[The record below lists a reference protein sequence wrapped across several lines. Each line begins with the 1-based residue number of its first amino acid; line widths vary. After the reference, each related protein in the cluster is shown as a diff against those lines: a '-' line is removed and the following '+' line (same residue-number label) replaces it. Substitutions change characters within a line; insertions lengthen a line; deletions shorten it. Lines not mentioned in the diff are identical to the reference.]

1 MKQINLW
8 VFILLAWMWT
18 GCKEDSLSLPG
29 DGTGKVGEV
38 MMEFVAPN
46 TDVLETRATDDPAGD
61 TRLENV
67 LVFAFNE
74 YGACVAKQWTY
85 LNGANKMA
93 MYLPTTGV
101 QTLKAAANLLH
112 PEEVME
118 RVNSLNDLEL
128 EAVTIIVP
136 DGAYKGKYVMTG
148 DGVKH
153 TSRDKRDSYTFNMKR
168 LAAQFNVDVV
178 FKPVVTTDK
187 FMLSEISLHSIPNG
201 SWLLPRTSEKVPG
214 ETKMGDTASQ
224 TDAQALV
231 VTADGGDK
239 ADYVYHEQE
248 MAMARNFFDETVL
261 QWEKSTLQGGLAKTG
276 FSLFE
281 NRRGTLSLAEKDKPI
296 NWPKLE
302 NKGPQAF
309 DRYAQFEKKQLAAKA
324 GFTHATYLK
333 LKGVYQT
340 GVNKFETT
348 YYVYL
353 GKDAYSDFNVER
365 NTRYN
370 MIVTIQAMDKAD
382 SRIDKITLND
392 MKVYYNEA
400 QVVDAHFNAVQ
411 TLLYAPGAWEMWVE
425 EADEHPWLELSTS
438 AAYVPQPLGDD
449 KPSAADKELDF
460 YKKGYATS
468 HLKGKVGMQYIYVH
482 TDEYVPPV
490 SNLNANLSEPREAR
504 VGYRCKDES
513 GRFKPTKYFTVKQY
527 PAQMAVLHI
536 KYDVHTMKEVCDTFY
551 VERILEK
558 KNLQWG
564 FLNYWSFVTD
574 DLIAAGTWDGLANTR
589 RLYDVALKGDKWGV
603 DPAYPSGV
611 IPSNVGL
618 RYVIDKNRDRNGNEK
633 IDYNEIVWYMPAIK
647 ELQALQKA
655 LVNGQVDF
663 DGKNDYF
670 FTSTPSSADPNGFTT
685 GFAYYVKMQNG
696 KRGISRRDSEYNVIA
711 LRRKNA
717 WKGPESAGGNGTVD
731 KDPSWNEEENIMPK

>member
-8 VFILLAWMWT
+8 VFILLTWMWT

-29 DGTGKVGEV
+29 DGTGRAGEI

-46 TDVLETRATDDPAGD
+46 TDVLETRATGDPAGD

-67 LVFAFNE
+67 LVFAFNAD
-74 YGACVAKQWTY
+74 GACVAKQWTY

-93 MYLPTTGV
+93 MYLPKEV
-101 QTLKAAANLLH
+101 QTLKAVANLLH
-112 PEEVME
+112 PEEVMD

-148 DGVKH
+148 DSVKH
-153 TSRDKRDSYTFNMKR
+153 TSGNKRDSYTFNMER

-178 FKPVVTTDK
+178 FDPVVTTDK
-187 FMLSEISLHSIPNG
+187 FMLSEISLHSIPKG
-201 SWLLPRTSEKVPG
+201 SWLLPRTSDKVP
-214 ETKMGDTASQ
+214 EIKTPVYT
-224 TDAQALV
+224 V
-231 VTADGGDK
+231 DGGDK
-239 ADYVYHEQE
+239 ADYVYSEQGAT
-248 MAMARNFFDETVL
+248 MKRNYFDETVL
-261 QWEKSTLQGGLAKTG
+261 QWEESALQGGLAKTT

-281 NRRGTLSLAEKDKPI
+281 NRRGTLSLTDEAKLV

-302 NKGPQAF
+302 NKGPLAF
-309 DRYAQFEKKQLAAKA
+309 GRYAQFEKRSLAEKA
-324 GFTHATYLK
+324 GFNHATYLK

-353 GKDAYSDFNVER
+353 GENSYSDYNVKR

-370 MIVTIQAMDKAD
+370 MTVTIQTMDKAD
-382 SRIDKITLND
+382 SRIDKVTLND
-392 MKVYYNEA
+392 MKVYYNES

-411 TLLYAPGAWEMWVE
+411 TLLYAPGDWEMWVE

-468 HLKGKVGMQYIYVH
+468 HLKGKAGMQYIYVH

-490 SNLNANLSEPREAR
+490 SNLNANLKIPREAR

-618 RYVIDKNRDRNGNEK
+618 RYVIDKNRDRNGNQK

>member
-74 YGACVAKQWTY
+74 DGACVAKQWTY

-93 MYLPTTGV
+93 MYLPTGG

>member
-1 MKQINLW
+1 MKQINLF
-8 VFILLAWMWT
+8 VFILLTWMWT
-18 GCKEDSLSLPG
+18 GCKEDSLVLPG
-29 DGTGKVGEV
+29 DGTGKAGEV
-38 MMEFVAPN
+38 MMEFVAPDTN
-46 TDVLETRATDDPAGD
+46 VLETRADGPAGD

-74 YGACVAKQWTY
+74 QNECVAKQWTY

-93 MYLPTTGV
+93 MYLPTGV
-101 QTLKAAANLLH
+101 QTLWAAANLLH

-118 RVNSLNDLEL
+118 RVNSLGDLER

-136 DGAYKGKYVMTG
+136 DGAYKGKYVMAG
-148 DGVKH
+148 KPKQSVV
-153 TSRDKRDSYTFNMKR
+153 SSQSDSYTFEMER

-178 FKPVVTTDK
+178 FEPVVKSDQ

-201 SWLLPRTSEKVPG
+201 SWLLPHTSDK
-214 ETKMGDTASQ
+214 
-224 TDAQALV
+224 
-231 VTADGGDK
+231 VTAMMTPVVYTEDGGDK
-239 ADYVYHEQE
+239 ADYVYSEQE
-248 MAMARNFFDETVL
+248 VTMKRNYFDETVL
-261 QWEKSTLQGGLAKTG
+261 QWEKSASQGGLAKTT

-281 NRRGTLSLAEKDKPI
+281 NRRGTLSLTDEGKKV
-296 NWPKLE
+296 NWPELE
-302 NKGPQAF
+302 NKGPQVF
-309 DRYAQFEKKQLAAKA
+309 DLYAQFEKRFLAEKA
-324 GFTHATYLK
+324 GFMHATYLK

-340 GVNKFETT
+340 NQMKFETT

-370 MIVTIQAMDKAD
+370 MTVTIKSKDDAD

-411 TLLYAPGAWEMWVE
+411 TLLYAPGEWEMWVE
-425 EADEHPWLELSTS
+425 ESDEHPWLELSMS
-438 AAYVPQPLGDD
+438 AAYLPQALGTE
-449 KPSAADKELDF
+449 KPAKVDEEIKF

-468 HLKGKVGMQYIYVH
+468 HLKGYAGMQYIYVH
-482 TDEYVPPV
+482 TDEFVPPV
-490 SNLNANLSEPREAR
+490 SNLNANHTEPREAR

-513 GRFKPTKYFTVKQY
+513 GRFKPTKYFTVKQH

-536 KYDVHTMKEVCDTFY
+536 KYDAHTMKEVCDTFY

-603 DPAYPSGV
+603 DPAYPDGV

-717 WKGPESAGGNGTVD
+717 WKGPESAGGSGTIE
-731 KDPSWNEEENIMPK
+731 KDESWSEEENIMPK

>member
-8 VFILLAWMWT
+8 VFILLTWMWT

-29 DGTGKVGEV
+29 DGTGKAGEV

-61 TRLENV
+61 NRLENV
-67 LVFAFNE
+67 LVFAFNTD
-74 YGACVAKQWTY
+74 GACVAKQWTY

-93 MYLPTTGV
+93 MYLPTGG

>member
-8 VFILLAWMWT
+8 VFILLTWMWT

-29 DGTGKVGEV
+29 DGTGRAGEI

-46 TDVLETRATDDPAGD
+46 TDVLETRATGDPAGD

-67 LVFAFNE
+67 LVFAFDAD
-74 YGACVAKQWTY
+74 GACVAKQWTY

-93 MYLPTTGV
+93 MYLPKGV

-118 RVNSLNDLEL
+118 RVKSLTDLER
-128 EAVTIIVP
+128 EAVTVIVP

-148 DGVKH
+148 KGE
-153 TSRDKRDSYTFNMKR
+153 SGNKRDSYTFNMER

-178 FKPVVTTDK
+178 FDPVVTTDK
-187 FMLSEISLHSIPNG
+187 FMLSEISLHSVPAG
-201 SWLLPRTSEKVPG
+201 SWLLPRTSDKVP
-214 ETKMGDTASQ
+214 EIKTPVYT
-224 TDAQALV
+224 V
-231 VTADGGDK
+231 DGGDK
-239 ADYVYHEQE
+239 ADYVYSEQGAT
-248 MAMARNFFDETVL
+248 MKRNYFDETVL
-261 QWEKSTLQGGLAKTG
+261 QWEESALQGGLAKTT

-281 NRRGTLSLAEKDKPI
+281 NRRGTLSLTDEAKLV

-302 NKGPQAF
+302 NKGPLAF
-309 DRYAQFEKKQLAAKA
+309 GRYAQFEKRSLAEKA
-324 GFTHATYLK
+324 GFNHATYLK

-353 GKDAYSDFNVER
+353 GENSYSDYNVKR

-370 MIVTIQAMDKAD
+370 MTVTIQAMDKAD
-382 SRIDKITLND
+382 SRIDKVTLND
-392 MKVYYNEA
+392 MKVYYNES

-468 HLKGKVGMQYIYVH
+468 HLKGYAGMQYIYVH

-490 SNLNANLSEPREAR
+490 SNLNANLKIPREAR

-536 KYDVHTMKEVCDTFY
+536 KYDAHTMKEVCDTFY

>member
-61 TRLENV
+61 NRLENV
-67 LVFAFNE
+67 LVFAFNTD
-74 YGACVAKQWTY
+74 GACVAKQWTY

-93 MYLPTTGV
+93 MYLPKGV

-118 RVNSLNDLEL
+118 RVNSLTDLER
-128 EAVTIIVP
+128 EAVTVIVP

-148 DGVKH
+148 KGEPNQ
-153 TSRDKRDSYTFNMKR
+153 RDSYTFNMKR

-214 ETKMGDTASQ
+214 ETKMGDMASQ

-382 SRIDKITLND
+382 SRVDKITLND

>member
-1 MKQINLW
+1 MKQINLF
-8 VFILLAWMWT
+8 VFILLTWMWT

-29 DGTGKVGEV
+29 DGTGKAGEV
-38 MMEFVAPN
+38 MMEFVTPD
-46 TDVLETRATDDPAGD
+46 TDVLETRATGDPAGD

-67 LVFAFNE
+67 LVFAFNNQNE
-74 YGACVAKQWTY
+74 CVAKQWTY

-93 MYLPTTGV
+93 MYLPTGV
-101 QTLKAAANLLH
+101 QTLKAVANLLH
-112 PEEVME
+112 PEEVMD
-118 RVNSLNDLEL
+118 RVNSLNDLER

-136 DGAYKGKYVMTG
+136 DGAYKGKYVMEGQPEG
-148 DGVKH
+148 DVPSQAD
-153 TSRDKRDSYTFNMKR
+153 TYTFKMRR

-178 FKPVVTTDK
+178 FEPVVKSDK
-187 FMLSEISLHSIPNG
+187 FMLSEISLHSIPKG
-201 SWLLPRTSEKVPG
+201 SWLLQRTSEKV
-214 ETKMGDTASQ
+214 TAM
-224 TDAQALV
+224 TTPV
-231 VTADGGDK
+231 YTVDGGDK
-239 ADYVYHEQE
+239 ADYVYSEQE
-248 MAMARNFFDETVL
+248 ATMMRNYFDETVL
-261 QWEKSTLQGGLAKTG
+261 QWEESALQGGLAKTT

-281 NRRGTLSLAEKDKPI
+281 NRRGTLDTIEVAKPV
-296 NWPKLE
+296 NWPELE
-302 NKGPQAF
+302 GRSDDEFLK
-309 DRYAQFEKKQLAAKA
+309 YAQFEKRSLAEKA

-353 GKDAYSDFNVER
+353 GKDSYSEFNVER

-370 MIVTIQAMDKAD
+370 MRVTIQSKDDAD
-382 SRIDKITLND
+382 SRIDKTTLND
-392 MKVYYNEA
+392 MKVYYNES

-411 TLLYAPGAWEMWVE
+411 TLLYAPGNWEMWVE
-425 EADEHPWLELSTS
+425 ESDEHPWLELSTAS
-438 AAYVPQPLGDD
+438 AYMPQALGTE
-449 KPSAADKELDF
+449 KPSEADKELAF
-460 YKKGYATS
+460 YEQGYASS
-468 HLKGKVGMQYIYVH
+468 HLKGYAGMQYIYVH

-536 KYDVHTMKEVCDTFY
+536 KYDAHTMKEVCDTFY

-618 RYVIDKNRDRNGNEK
+618 RYVIDKNRDRDGNEK

-670 FTSTPSSADPNGFTT
+670 FTSTPSSADPNGLTT

-731 KDPSWNEEENIMPK
+731 KDQTWSEEENIMPK

>member
-8 VFILLAWMWT
+8 VFILLTWMWT

-29 DGTGKVGEV
+29 DGTGKAGEV

-46 TDVLETRATDDPAGD
+46 TDVLETRATGDPAGD

-67 LVFAFNE
+67 LVFAFNAD
-74 YGACVAKQWTY
+74 GACVAKQWTY

-93 MYLPTTGV
+93 MYLPTGV

-118 RVNSLNDLEL
+118 RVNSLTDLER
-128 EAVTIIVP
+128 EAVTVIVP

-148 DGVKH
+148 KGEPNQ
-153 TSRDKRDSYTFNMKR
+153 TFGNKRDSYTFNMER

-178 FKPVVTTDK
+178 FEPVVTTDK
-187 FMLSEISLHSIPNG
+187 FMLSEISLHSIPTG
-201 SWLLPRTSEKVPG
+201 SWLLPRTSDKVP
-214 ETKMGDTASQ
+214 EIKTPVYT
-224 TDAQALV
+224 V
-231 VTADGGDK
+231 DGGDK
-239 ADYVYHEQE
+239 ADYVYSEQGAT
-248 MAMARNFFDETVL
+248 MKRNYFDETVL
-261 QWEKSTLQGGLAKTG
+261 QWEESALQGGLAKTT

-281 NRRGTLSLAEKDKPI
+281 NRRGTLSLTEEGKKV

-302 NKGPQAF
+302 NKGPKVF

-353 GKDAYSDFNVER
+353 GENSYSDFNVKR

-370 MIVTIQAMDKAD
+370 MKVTIQAMDKAD
-382 SRIDKITLND
+382 SRIDKVTLND

-425 EADEHPWLELSTS
+425 EADEHPWLELSIS

-468 HLKGKVGMQYIYVH
+468 HFKGKAGMQYIYVH

>member
-67 LVFAFNE
+67 LVFAFNAD
-74 YGACVAKQWTY
+74 GACVAKQWTY

-93 MYLPTTGV
+93 MYLPTGV

>member
-8 VFILLAWMWT
+8 VFILLTWMWT

-29 DGTGKVGEV
+29 DGTGKAGEV

-61 TRLENV
+61 NRLENV
-67 LVFAFNE
+67 LVFAFNTD
-74 YGACVAKQWTY
+74 GACVAKQWTY

-93 MYLPTTGV
+93 MYLPMGV

-118 RVNSLNDLEL
+118 RVNSLTDLER
-128 EAVTIIVP
+128 EAVTVIVP

-148 DGVKH
+148 KGEPNQ
-153 TSRDKRDSYTFNMKR
+153 TSRSKRDFYTFNMKR

>member
-93 MYLPTTGV
+93 MYLPTGG

>member
-8 VFILLAWMWT
+8 VFILLTWMWT

-29 DGTGKVGEV
+29 DGTGRAGEI

-46 TDVLETRATDDPAGD
+46 TDVLETRATGDPAGD

-67 LVFAFNE
+67 LVFAFNAD
-74 YGACVAKQWTY
+74 GACVAKQWTY

-93 MYLPTTGV
+93 MYLPKGV

-118 RVNSLNDLEL
+118 RVNSLTDLER
-128 EAVTIIVP
+128 EAVTVIVP

-148 DGVKH
+148 KGE
-153 TSRDKRDSYTFNMKR
+153 SGNKRDSYTFNMER

-178 FKPVVTTDK
+178 FSPAVTTDK
-187 FMLSEISLHSIPNG
+187 FMLSEISLHSVPAG
-201 SWLLPRTSEKVPG
+201 SWLLPRTSDKVP
-214 ETKMGDTASQ
+214 EIKTPVYT
-224 TDAQALV
+224 V
-231 VTADGGDK
+231 DGGDK
-239 ADYVYHEQE
+239 ADYVYSEQGAT
-248 MAMARNFFDETVL
+248 MKRNYFDETVL
-261 QWEKSTLQGGLAKTG
+261 QWEESALQGGLAKTT

-281 NRRGTLSLAEKDKPI
+281 NRRGTLSLTDEAKLV

-302 NKGPQAF
+302 NKGPLAF
-309 DRYAQFEKKQLAAKA
+309 GRYAQFEKRSLAEKA
-324 GFTHATYLK
+324 GFNHATYLK

-353 GKDAYSDFNVER
+353 GENSYSDYNVKR

-370 MIVTIQAMDKAD
+370 MTVSIQAMDKAD
-382 SRIDKITLND
+382 SRIDKVTLND
-392 MKVYYNEA
+392 MKVYYNES

-468 HLKGKVGMQYIYVH
+468 HLKGYAGMQYIYVH

-490 SNLNANLSEPREAR
+490 SNLNANLKIPREAR

-536 KYDVHTMKEVCDTFY
+536 KYDAHTMKEVCDTFY

-603 DPAYPSGV
+603 DPAYPNGV

-670 FTSTPSSADPNGFTT
+670 FTSTPSSADPNGLTT

>member
-93 MYLPTTGV
+93 MYLPTGG

-178 FKPVVTTDK
+178 FEPVVTTDK

>member
-8 VFILLAWMWT
+8 VFILLTWMWT

-29 DGTGKVGEV
+29 DGTGRAGEI

-46 TDVLETRATDDPAGD
+46 TDVLETRATGDPAGD

-67 LVFAFNE
+67 LVFAFNAD
-74 YGACVAKQWTY
+74 GACVAKQWTY

-93 MYLPTTGV
+93 MYLPKGV

-118 RVNSLNDLEL
+118 RVKSLTDLER
-128 EAVTIIVP
+128 EAVTVIVP

-148 DGVKH
+148 KGE
-153 TSRDKRDSYTFNMKR
+153 SGNKRDSYTFNMER

-178 FKPVVTTDK
+178 FDPVVTTDK
-187 FMLSEISLHSIPNG
+187 FMLSEISLHSVPAG
-201 SWLLPRTSEKVPG
+201 SWLLPRTSDKVP
-214 ETKMGDTASQ
+214 EIKTPVYT
-224 TDAQALV
+224 V
-231 VTADGGDK
+231 DGGDK
-239 ADYVYHEQE
+239 ADYVYSEQGAT
-248 MAMARNFFDETVL
+248 MKRNYFDETVL
-261 QWEKSTLQGGLAKTG
+261 QWEESALQGGLAKTT

-281 NRRGTLSLAEKDKPI
+281 NRRGTLSLTDEAKLV

-302 NKGPQAF
+302 NKGPLAF
-309 DRYAQFEKKQLAAKA
+309 GRYAQFEKRSLAEKA
-324 GFTHATYLK
+324 GFNHATYLK

-353 GKDAYSDFNVER
+353 GENSYSDYNVKR

-370 MIVTIQAMDKAD
+370 MTVTIQAMDKAD
-382 SRIDKITLND
+382 SRIDKVTLND
-392 MKVYYNEA
+392 MKVYYNES

-468 HLKGKVGMQYIYVH
+468 HLKGYAGMQYIYVH

-490 SNLNANLSEPREAR
+490 SNLNANLKIPREAR

-536 KYDVHTMKEVCDTFY
+536 KYDAHTMKEVCDTFY

-731 KDPSWNEEENIMPK
+731 KAPSWNEEENIMPK

>member
-8 VFILLAWMWT
+8 VFILLTWMWT

-29 DGTGKVGEV
+29 DGTGRAGEI

-46 TDVLETRATDDPAGD
+46 TDVLETRATGDPAGD

-67 LVFAFNE
+67 LVFAFNAD
-74 YGACVAKQWTY
+74 GACVAKQWTY

-93 MYLPTTGV
+93 MYLPTGV

-118 RVNSLNDLEL
+118 RVNSLTDLER
-128 EAVTIIVP
+128 EAVTVIVP

-148 DGVKH
+148 DGVKQ
-153 TSRDKRDSYTFNMKR
+153 TSGDKRDSYTFNMER

-178 FKPVVTTDK
+178 FDPVVTTDK
-187 FMLSEISLHSIPNG
+187 FMLSEISLHSVPTG
-201 SWLLPRTSEKVPG
+201 SWLLPRTSDKVP
-214 ETKMGDTASQ
+214 EIKTPVYT
-224 TDAQALV
+224 V
-231 VTADGGDK
+231 DGGDK
-239 ADYVYHEQE
+239 ADYVYSEQGAT
-248 MAMARNFFDETVL
+248 MKRNYFDETVL
-261 QWEKSTLQGGLAKTG
+261 QWEESALQGGLAKTT

-281 NRRGTLSLAEKDKPI
+281 NRRGTLSLTDEAKLV

-302 NKGPQAF
+302 NKGPLAF
-309 DRYAQFEKKQLAAKA
+309 GRYAQFEKRSLAEKA
-324 GFTHATYLK
+324 GFNHATYLK

-353 GKDAYSDFNVER
+353 GENSYSDYNVKR

-370 MIVTIQAMDKAD
+370 MTVTIQAMDKAD
-382 SRIDKITLND
+382 SRIDKVTLND
-392 MKVYYNEA
+392 MKVYYNES

-468 HLKGKVGMQYIYVH
+468 HLKGYAGMQYIYVH

-490 SNLNANLSEPREAR
+490 SNLNANLKIPREAR

-536 KYDVHTMKEVCDTFY
+536 KYDAHTMKEVCDTFY

>member
-29 DGTGKVGEV
+29 DGTGKAGEV
-38 MMEFVAPN
+38 MMEFVTPN
-46 TDVLETRATDDPAGD
+46 TDVLETRATGEPAGD

-67 LVFAFNE
+67 LVFAFNDKNE
-74 YGACVAKQWTY
+74 CVAKQWTY

-93 MYLPTTGV
+93 MYLPTGV
-101 QTLKAAANLLH
+101 QTLWAAANLLH

-118 RVNSLNDLEL
+118 RVNSLSDLER

-136 DGAYKGKYVMTG
+136 DGAYKGKYVMAGKPKQSAISSQT
-148 DGVKH
+148 
-153 TSRDKRDSYTFNMKR
+153 DSYTFEMER

-178 FKPVVTTDK
+178 FDPVVTTDK

-411 TLLYAPGAWEMWVE
+411 TLLYAPGVWEMWVE

>member
-8 VFILLAWMWT
+8 VFILLTWMWT

-29 DGTGKVGEV
+29 DGTGKAGEV

-67 LVFAFNE
+67 LVFAFNAD
-74 YGACVAKQWTY
+74 GTCVAKQWTY

-93 MYLPTTGV
+93 MYLPTGV

-118 RVNSLNDLEL
+118 RVNSLTDLER
-128 EAVTIIVP
+128 EAVTVIVP

-148 DGVKH
+148 KGEPNQ
-153 TSRDKRDSYTFNMKR
+153 TSGSKRDSYTFNMKR

-178 FKPVVTTDK
+178 FSPTVTTDK

-411 TLLYAPGAWEMWVE
+411 TLLYAPGNWEMWVE

-468 HLKGKVGMQYIYVH
+468 HLKGKAGMQYIYVH

>member
-1 MKQINLW
+1 MMKQINLW

-93 MYLPTTGV
+93 MYLPTGG

>member
-8 VFILLAWMWT
+8 VFILLTWMWT

-29 DGTGKVGEV
+29 DGTGRAGEI

-46 TDVLETRATDDPAGD
+46 TDVLETRATGDPAGD

-67 LVFAFNE
+67 LVFAFNAD
-74 YGACVAKQWTY
+74 GACVAKQWTY

-93 MYLPTTGV
+93 MYLPTGV

-118 RVNSLNDLEL
+118 RVNSLTDLER
-128 EAVTIIVP
+128 EAVTVIVP

-148 DGVKH
+148 DSVKH
-153 TSRDKRDSYTFNMKR
+153 TSGDKRDSYTFNMER

-178 FKPVVTTDK
+178 FDPVVTTDK
-187 FMLSEISLHSIPNG
+187 FMLSEISLHSVPAG
-201 SWLLPRTSEKVPG
+201 SWLLPRTSDKVPAI
-214 ETKMGDTASQ
+214 TNPVYT
-224 TDAQALV
+224 V
-231 VTADGGDK
+231 DGGDK
-239 ADYVYHEQE
+239 ADYVYSEQGAT
-248 MAMARNFFDETVL
+248 MKRNYFDETVL
-261 QWEKSTLQGGLAKTG
+261 QWEESALQGGLAKTT

-281 NRRGTLSLAEKDKPI
+281 NRRGTLSLTDEAKLV

-302 NKGPQAF
+302 NKGPLAF
-309 DRYAQFEKKQLAAKA
+309 GRYAQFEKRSLAEKA
-324 GFTHATYLK
+324 GFNHATYLK

-353 GKDAYSDFNVER
+353 GENSYSDYNVKR

-370 MIVTIQAMDKAD
+370 MTVTIQAMDKAD
-382 SRIDKITLND
+382 SRIDKVTLND
-392 MKVYYNEA
+392 MKVYYNES

-411 TLLYAPGAWEMWVE
+411 TLLYAPGDWEMWVE
-425 EADEHPWLELSTS
+425 EADEHPWLELSTAS
-438 AAYVPQPLGDD
+438 AYMPQALGDE
-449 KPSAADKELDF
+449 KPSEADKELAF
-460 YKKGYATS
+460 YKKGYASS
-468 HLKGKVGMQYIYVH
+468 HLKGYAGMQYIYVH

-618 RYVIDKNRDRNGNEK
+618 RYVIDKNRDRNGNQK

>member
-8 VFILLAWMWT
+8 VFILLTWMWT

-29 DGTGKVGEV
+29 DGTGRAGEI

-46 TDVLETRATDDPAGD
+46 TDVLETRATGDPAGD

-67 LVFAFNE
+67 LVFAFNAD
-74 YGACVAKQWTY
+74 GACVAKQWTY

-93 MYLPTTGV
+93 MYLPKGV

-118 RVNSLNDLEL
+118 RVKSLTDLER
-128 EAVTIIVP
+128 EAVTVIVL

-148 DGVKH
+148 KGE
-153 TSRDKRDSYTFNMKR
+153 SGNKRDSYTFNMER

-178 FKPVVTTDK
+178 FDPVVTTDK
-187 FMLSEISLHSIPNG
+187 FMLSEISLHSVPAG
-201 SWLLPRTSEKVPG
+201 SWLLPRTSDKVP
-214 ETKMGDTASQ
+214 EIKTPVYT
-224 TDAQALV
+224 V
-231 VTADGGDK
+231 DGGDK
-239 ADYVYHEQE
+239 ADYVYSEQGAT
-248 MAMARNFFDETVL
+248 MKRNYFDETVL
-261 QWEKSTLQGGLAKTG
+261 QWEESALQGGLAKTT

-281 NRRGTLSLAEKDKPI
+281 NRRGTLSLTDEAKLV

-302 NKGPQAF
+302 NKGPLAF
-309 DRYAQFEKKQLAAKA
+309 GRYAQFEKRSLAEKA
-324 GFTHATYLK
+324 GFNHATYLK

-353 GKDAYSDFNVER
+353 GENSYSDYNVKR

-370 MIVTIQAMDKAD
+370 MTVTIQAMDKAD
-382 SRIDKITLND
+382 SRIDKVTLND
-392 MKVYYNEA
+392 MKVYYNES

-468 HLKGKVGMQYIYVH
+468 HLKGYAGMQYIYVH

-490 SNLNANLSEPREAR
+490 SNLNANLKIPREAR

-536 KYDVHTMKEVCDTFY
+536 KYDAHTMKEVCDTFY